1 MMICCFCLF
10 RVSAVSVTRTYGIFD
25 SVFVTVVAATD
36 NVFVVVVLVFDSVF
50 FGNLEFVIF
59 WSN

>member
-1 MMICCFCLF
+1 MMFCCFCLF

-50 FGNLEFVIF
+50 LAI
-59 WSN
+59 